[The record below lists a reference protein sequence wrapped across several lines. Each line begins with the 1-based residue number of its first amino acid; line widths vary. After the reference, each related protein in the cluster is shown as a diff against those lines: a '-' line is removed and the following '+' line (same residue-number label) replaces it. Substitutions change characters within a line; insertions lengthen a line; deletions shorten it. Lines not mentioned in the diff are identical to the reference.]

1 MSHRCWRESRRRRVF
16 CTKNTTPAASKLC
29 CAGEVPVGNT
39 ASKLISWKSLR
50 GYLGRQP
57 FESPPAATQ
66 GAVIP
71 RERLKLAVRSQEQRF
86 LSSPRPHSPFLA
98 SPNLSHQHRHRAAT
112 QTSPVASPIPES
124 SLQTWEKNI
133 NKFVSIIMH
142 RALSAL
148 SLQRYP
154 CSYNSFQN
162 HKAPPHP
169 KASPPV

>member
-1 MSHRCWRESRRRRVF
+1 MLGKCPWVTQLRSLSRGNPYGATWEGNPLSLPQQQRREQFV
-16 CTKNTTPAASKLC
+16 
-29 CAGEVPVGNT
+29 
-39 ASKLISWKSLR
+39 
-50 GYLGRQP
+50 
-57 FESPPAATQ
+57 
-66 GAVIP
+66 P
-71 RERLKLAVRSQEQRF
+71 RERLKLAVGSQGQRF
-86 LSSPRPHSPFLA
+86 LSSPRPRSPFLA
-98 SPNLSHQHRHRAAT
+98 SPNCFHQHRQRAAT
-112 QTSPVASPIPES
+112 QTSPTASPLPES

-154 CSYNSFQN
+154 CSYNSFQK